1 MEFILN
7 NRKYLIQNHELFIN
21 YLIVD
26 SYFRQGYSKYDY
38 NINFDFVE
46 PILEKD
52 KVEFED
58 ILENTKVLEE
68 LIEREEISIIP
79 NGLRIDEHVNGNFSI
94 SYQDLTFNNINVG
107 EAIPLI
113 ITLSTL
119 LNHKPIISLS
129 QIEDEINNFIEMFRK
144 YNERFS
150 EEWK

>member
-79 NGLRIDEHVNGNFSI
+79 NGLRIDEHVNGNFRI
-94 SYQDLTFNNINVG
+94 SYQDLIFNNVNVG

-119 LNHKPIISLS
+119 LNHKPIVSLS
-129 QIEDEINNFIEMFRK
+129 QIEDEINNFIEMFRQ

>member
-79 NGLRIDEHVNGNFSI
+79 NGLRIDEHVNGNFRI
-94 SYQDLTFNNINVG
+94 SYQDLIFNNVNVG

-119 LNHKPIISLS
+119 LNHKPIVSLS
-129 QIEDEINNFIEMFRK
+129 QIEDEINNFIEMFRQ

-150 EEWK
+150 EE

>member
-79 NGLRIDEHVNGNFSI
+79 NGLRIDEHVNGNFRI
-94 SYQDLTFNNINVG
+94 SYQDLIFNNVNVG

-119 LNHKPIISLS
+119 
-129 QIEDEINNFIEMFRK
+129 
-144 YNERFS
+144 
-150 EEWK
+150 